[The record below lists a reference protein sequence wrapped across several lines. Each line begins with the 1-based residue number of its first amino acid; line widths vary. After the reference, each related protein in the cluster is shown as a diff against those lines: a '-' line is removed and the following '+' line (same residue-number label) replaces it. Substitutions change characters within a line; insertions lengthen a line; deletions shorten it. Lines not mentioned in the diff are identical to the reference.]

1 MPQIENLPTKNN
13 FTNRF
18 NKPTITA
25 QREDIL
31 YRDDIKTAFGYAI
44 TGIFISLAVAGIAY
58 TVGKKLIA

>member
-1 MPQIENLPTKNN
+1 MPNIENLSTKNN

-31 YRDDIKTAFGYAI
+31 YRDDVKTAFGYAVV
-44 TGIFISLAVAGIAY
+44 GILVCLGAAGIAY
-58 TVGKKLIA
+58 AVGKKLIA

>member
-18 NKPTITA
+18 KPTITA

-31 YRDDIKTAFGYAI
+31 YKDDIKTAFGYALV
-44 TGIFISLAVAGIAY
+44 GIMICLGTAGIAY
-58 TVGKKLIA
+58 TVGRKLIA

>member
-18 NKPTITA
+18 KPTITA

-58 TVGKKLIA
+58 TVGRKLIA

>member
-31 YRDDIKTAFGYAI
+31 YRDDIKTAFGYALV
-44 TGIFISLAVAGIAY
+44 GIMICLGTAGIAY
-58 TVGKKLIA
+58 TVGRKLIA